1 MQRALESRLASDW
14 MGGRTAGMGAYPPIN
29 VFQRGDGFVAVIEL
43 PGIDKND
50 IEIEAKENTIRISG
64 RKSINYDQAASVHRR
79 ERLSGVFDRT
89 LSMPIPIDPDAIKAE
104 YAMACSAL
112 YLARGERKAADHQD
126 WQLTFE
132 SRPMD
137 TQQELQVQQ
146 KREVESKQEAT
157 IPARV
162 FVPATDIFETDE
174 ALTVILEMPGV
185 DKNKVDVKVEN
196 DVLKI
201 EGWIDFSR
209 YEGLQ
214 PVYTE
219 YNIGNYARSFQLSS
233 KIDQDR
239 ISAELRDGVM
249 TLVLPKSEKAKP
261 RKIAVT

>member
-1 MQRALESRLASDW
+1 
-14 MGGRTAGMGAYPPIN
+14 
-29 VFQRGDGFVAVIEL
+29 
-43 PGIDKND
+43 
-50 IEIEAKENTIRISG
+50 
-64 RKSINYDQAASVHRR
+64 
-79 ERLSGVFDRT
+79 
-89 LSMPIPIDPDAIKAE
+89 
-104 YAMACSAL
+104 
-112 YLARGERKAADHQD
+112 
-126 WQLTFE
+126 
-132 SRPMD
+132 MD
-137 TQQELQVQQ
+137 NQQELQVQQ

-162 FVPATDIFETDE
+162 FLPQTDIFETDQ
-174 ALTVILEMPGV
+174 ALTVVLEMPGV
-185 DKNKVDVKVEN
+185 DKDKVDVKVEN

-214 PVYTE
+214 PLYTE

-261 RKIAVT
+261 RKIAVS

>member
-1 MQRALESRLASDW
+1 
-14 MGGRTAGMGAYPPIN
+14 
-29 VFQRGDGFVAVIEL
+29 
-43 PGIDKND
+43 
-50 IEIEAKENTIRISG
+50 
-64 RKSINYDQAASVHRR
+64 
-79 ERLSGVFDRT
+79 
-89 LSMPIPIDPDAIKAE
+89 
-104 YAMACSAL
+104 
-112 YLARGERKAADHQD
+112 
-126 WQLTFE
+126 
-132 SRPMD
+132 MD

-146 KREVESKQEAT
+146 KREVESEQEAT

-185 DKNKVDVKVEN
+185 DKDNVDLKVEN

-201 EGWIDFSR
+201 DGWINFSR

-239 ISAELRDGVM
+239 ISAELRDGGM

-261 RKIAVT
+261 RKISVS